1 MNPIDLRLY
10 LVTDTPEA
18 YPEANLAAGVEA
30 ALAGGVT
37 VVQYRP
43 TRGSRRAWYETARA
57 LRDLLR
63 PRGVPL
69 LINDHVDLAL
79 AVEAEGVHVG
89 QEDLPVDVVRALLG
103 AGKVVG
109 LSITAPGQLERV
121 PAGVI
126 DYVGVGPVFPTGSKA
141 DAAPALGLEGL
152 ASRVRESVWP
162 VVAIGGI
169 TTANAAAVAATGVAG
184 LAVIS
189 ALSRAADPAEAGR
202 ALRRHFPSP

>member
-1 MNPIDLRLY
+1 MNPVDLRLY

-18 YPEANLAAGVEA
+18 YPDSNLMGGVEA

-43 TRGSRRAWYETARA
+43 TRGTRRAWYETART
-57 LRDLLR
+57 LRGLLR
-63 PRGVPL
+63 PRKIPL

-89 QEDLPVDVVRALLG
+89 QEDLPIEVVRTLLG
-103 AGKVVG
+103 PGKVVG

-121 PAGVI
+121 PAGLI

-152 ASRVRESVWP
+152 AARVRESVWP

-169 TTANAAAVAATGVAG
+169 STDTAAAVAATGVSG

-189 ALSRAADPAEAGR
+189 ALSRAADPAEAAR
-202 ALRRHFPSP
+202 TLRRHFPSP